1 VASAPVAPAV
11 TPPAVTPPAVTPPA
25 VAPPPAAASSVDGK
39 GALSGKSVVFTGV
52 LAGLSRGDAE
62 DVVKSH
68 GGKVH

>member
-1 VASAPVAPAV
+1 VAP
-11 TPPAVTPPAVTPPA
+11 PAAAPPA
-25 VAPPPAAASSVDGK
+25 VAPPAVAPPPAVSPPPAAASSVDGK

>member
-1 VASAPVAPAV
+1 
-11 TPPAVTPPAVTPPA
+11 
-25 VAPPPAAASSVDGK
+25 
-39 GALSGKSVVFTGV
+39 VVFTGV